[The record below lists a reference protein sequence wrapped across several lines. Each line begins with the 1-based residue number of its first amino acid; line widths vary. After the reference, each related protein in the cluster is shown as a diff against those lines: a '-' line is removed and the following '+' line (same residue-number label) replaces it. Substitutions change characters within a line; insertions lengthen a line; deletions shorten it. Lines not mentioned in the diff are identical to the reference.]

1 MTEQALKELLDSM
14 SLEEKAGQ
22 LVQCNAGQFIANQLE
37 ITGPDGELLPAEDL
51 NRVMGSVL
59 TFEDAKQAKAL
70 QDRHLTA
77 DPHRIPLLLM
87 LDVIHGLRTTYPIPL
102 AMGCSFDE
110 GLMAEC
116 AEMARKESAACGVH
130 VTFNP
135 MVDTARDARW
145 GRILETYSEE
155 PLINGRMG
163 AVFVRETQGDDLSDP
178 GNVACCVKHYAAYG
192 AGEAGRDYNTVDVS
206 ERMLRET
213 YLPAYKACLD
223 AGARLIM
230 PSFNSLNGVP
240 SVANKYLMN
249 EILRKEWG
257 FGGVVISDYDAV
269 GELVS
274 HGVAADLKDA
284 VRLAMEAGCDIDM
297 VKNAYYLHL
306 ADLVREGTV
315 SLEAL
320 DAAVMRVL
328 RLKNELGLFEN
339 PYHGA
344 DEEAEKAV
352 YLCPEHRATARKA
365 AEESAVLLKNNGILP
380 FRKDVKRIAL
390 IGPFAEETRLN
401 GFWSRPGAE
410 RYTVTLPE
418 GIRNLLPEAE
428 LVTVK
433 GCGAEF
439 EDTDRS
445 GIGKAAEA
453 AAGADAV
460 ILALGEPEN
469 YSGEGRSRAEL
480 NLPGPQAE
488 LAEKVLAANPN
499 TAVLLFNGR
508 PLVLTELAEK
518 APALL
523 EMWYP
528 GTEAGNAAARLLWGE
543 ANPCGKLS
551 AGLPRSVGQYPMPYN
566 RMSTGRPKPPPDSR
580 AVPFTSCYLDMPNLP
595 LYSFGYGLSY
605 TSFALEKLTLNR
617 KSMTRDGEVQA
628 AVTVRNTGRVP
639 GKETVQ
645 LYLQDPVASVVR
657 PVQQLIDYR
666 KIFLNPGEGAE
677 VVFTIREPQL
687 RFCNMEGKE
696 ISEPG
701 EFRVSAGYADHL
713 ALTQSFILTE

>member
-1 MTEQALKELLDSM
+1 M
-14 SLEEKAGQ
+14 
-22 LVQCNAGQFIANQLE
+22 
-37 ITGPDGELLPAEDL
+37 
-51 NRVMGSVL
+51 RV
-59 TFEDAKQAKAL
+59 
-70 QDRHLTA
+70 
-77 DPHRIPLLLM
+77 
-87 LDVIHGLRTTYPIPL
+87 
-102 AMGCSFDE
+102 
-110 GLMAEC
+110 
-116 AEMARKESAACGVH
+116 
-130 VTFNP
+130 
-135 MVDTARDARW
+135 
-145 GRILETYSEE
+145 
-155 PLINGRMG
+155 
-163 AVFVRETQGDDLSDP
+163 TQGDDLSDP

-230 PSFNSLNGVP
+230 PSFNALNGVP

-249 EILRKEWG
+249 DILRGEWG
-257 FGGVVISDYDAV
+257 FDGVVISDYDAV
-269 GELVS
+269 GELVT
-274 HGVAADLKDA
+274 HGVARDLKDA
-284 VRLAMEAGCDIDM
+284 VRLAMDAGCDIDM
-297 VKNAYYLHL
+297 VQNAYYLHL

-315 SLEAL
+315 SMEAL

-344 DEEAEKAV
+344 DEEAEGKL
-352 YLCPEHRATARKA
+352 YLCAAHRETARRA
-365 AEESAVLLKNNGILP
+365 AEETAVLLKNDGILP

-418 GIRNLLPEAE
+418 GIRALLPDAE
-428 LVTVK
+428 LITEK

-439 EDTDRS
+439 GDTDRS
-445 GIGKAAEA
+445 GIRKAAEA
-453 AAGADAV
+453 AARADAV

-480 NLPGPQAE
+480 DLPGPQAE
-488 LAEKVLAANPN
+488 LAQKVLEANPN

-508 PLVLTELAEK
+508 PLVLADLAEK
-518 APALL
+518 APAIL

-551 AGLPRSVGQYPMPYN
+551 AGMPRSVGQYPMPYN
-566 RMSTGRPKPPPDSR
+566 RMNTGRPKPPPDSR

-605 TSFALEKLTLNR
+605 TTFEYEKLTLD
-617 KSMTRDGEVQA
+617 RDTITKEETIKVT
-628 AVTVRNTGRVP
+628 VTVRNSGKVP
-639 GKETVQ
+639 GKEAVQ
-645 LYLQDPVASVVR
+645 LYLRDRAASVVR

-666 KIFLNPGEGAE
+666 KVFLNPGETAD
-677 VVFTIREPQL
+677 VAFIVREEQL
-687 RFCNMEGKE
+687 RFYDMNGRQV
-696 ISEPG
+696 SEPG
-701 EFRVSAGYADHL
+701 EFEISTGYADHL
-713 ALTQSFILTE
+713 ILTETFEMKES

>member
-14 SLEEKAGQ
+14 TLEEKAGQ
-22 LVQCNAGQFIANQLE
+22 LVQCNAGQFIANAME
-37 ITGPDGELLPAEDL
+37 ITGPDGELLPTEEL

-70 QDRHLTA
+70 QDKHLAA
-77 DPHRIPLLLM
+77 DPNKIPLLLM

-102 AMGCSFDE
+102 AMGCSFDDE
-110 GLMAEC
+110 LMAEC
-116 AEMARKESAACGVH
+116 ADMARREAAACGVH

-145 GRILETYSEE
+145 GRILETCSEE
-155 PLINGRMG
+155 PLINSRMG
-163 AVFVRETQGDDLSDP
+163 AALVRATQGNDLSDP

-249 EILRKEWG
+249 DILRKEWG

-269 GELVS
+269 GELVN
-274 HGVAADLKDA
+274 HGVAKDLKDA
-284 VRLAMEAGCDIDM
+284 ARLAMEAGCDIDM

-315 SLEAL
+315 SAEAL
-320 DAAVMRVL
+320 DAAVLRVL

-344 DEEAEKAV
+344 DEEEEKKV
-352 YLCPEHRATARKA
+352 YLCPEHRETACRA
-365 AEESAVLLKNNGILP
+365 AEESAVLLKNDGVLP
-380 FRKDVKRIAL
+380 FAKGVKRVAL

-418 GIRNLLPEAE
+418 GIRALVPGTE
-428 LVTVK
+428 LVIER

-439 EDTDRS
+439 GDTDRS

-453 AAGADAV
+453 AADADAV

-480 NLPGPQAE
+480 NLPGPQME
-488 LAEKVLAANPN
+488 LARQVVQANPN

-508 PLVLTELAEK
+508 PLVLTELAET
-518 APALL
+518 APAIL

-528 GTEAGNAAARLLWGE
+528 GTEAGNAAARLLWGD

-551 AGLPRSVGQYPMPYN
+551 AGLARSVGQYPMPYN
-566 RMSTGRPKPPPDSR
+566 RMNTGRPKPPPDSR

-595 LYSFGYGLSY
+595 LYPFGYGLSY
-605 TSFALEKLTLNR
+605 TSFTYEKMVLNR
-617 KSMTRDGEVQA
+617 ETMTKDDELLVT
-628 AVTVRNTGRVP
+628 VTVRNTGSVP

-645 LYLQDPVASVVR
+645 LYLRDPVASVVR

-666 KIFLNPGEGAE
+666 KVFLNPGESAE
-677 VVFTIREPQL
+677 VVFTVHEKQL
-687 RFCNMEGKE
+687 RFFNMEGKE

-701 EFRVSAGYADHL
+701 EFRISTGYADHL
-713 ALTQSFILTE
+713 ILTKSFLLAD